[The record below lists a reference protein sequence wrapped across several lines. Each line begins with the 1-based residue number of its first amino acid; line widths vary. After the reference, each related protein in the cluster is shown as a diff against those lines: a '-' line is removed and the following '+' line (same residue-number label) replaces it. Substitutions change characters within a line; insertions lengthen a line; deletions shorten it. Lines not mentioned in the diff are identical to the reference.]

1 MLGDISSE
9 LLEADAA
16 LPLLEIAL
24 PEPAHSGGS
33 FLRNIFFFSASNL
46 FYLLVMSAMTFVVPK
61 WLSIDDFA
69 MYRYFL
75 LFGGFAGA
83 LHLGSL
89 DGALIAWVKTPG
101 QDLRRGWM
109 PLIELIAIIH
119 FAAATIGVVAV
130 FLLTRGDT
138 RTTWLLILTLLPVA
152 NGLALSQYAL
162 QAVRRFSTLS
172 ALTAFTPVCTLS
184 CVIALHLMHRATG
197 VTVIGA
203 YLVSN
208 GISAIVGILSLHG
221 NVSWSPASLTQTL
234 RTGYDYLVIGWSVLI
249 FNLLA
254 NFISSADRFF
264 IVAQFST
271 HDFAIYSFAG
281 AVFYSVYLV
290 MLSISKVVFP
300 YLADT
305 SGPGRNIPYA
315 RVREALVILWAL
327 SLSFYFPIT
336 SLINRALPRYTAS
349 MPIVR
354 LLLLATASII
364 LIQILHANYYRL
376 FNRQR
381 TMTAAAFLGAAATV
395 ACLFAVQHLHMLSAM
410 AWATV
415 IGCTVWGLLG
425 EILLLRF
432 MHGTAVS
439 LFRTI
444 AGLAVFMAIFLYAS
458 GYQHTL
464 LSGFVLQLTLTVAA
478 TLAIFLP
485 TLRSLRKVV
494 LRRLERGR

>member
-1 MLGDISSE
+1 MSGYISSE
-9 LLEADAA
+9 PSQFEQ
-16 LPLLEIAL
+16 
-24 PEPAHSGGS
+24 PAIEVESAVTPPASHGGS
-33 FLRNIFFFSASNL
+33 FLRNVFFFSASNL
-46 FYLLVMSAMTFVVPK
+46 FYLVVMSAMTFVVPK

-89 DGALIAWVKTPG
+89 DGGLIEWVKNPG
-101 QDLRRGWM
+101 QELRRGWM
-109 PLIELIAIIH
+109 PLIGFIALIH
-119 FAAATIGVVAV
+119 LAATSIGFTAIL
-130 FLLTRGDT
+130 LLTHGEA
-138 RTTWLLILTLLPVA
+138 RTTWLLILALLPIA

-184 CVIALHLMHRATG
+184 GVIALHLLHRATG

-203 YLVSN
+203 YLFSN
-208 GISAIVGILSLHG
+208 GISAAAGILSLSP
-221 NVSWSPASLTQTL
+221 NVSWSPVSLAETL
-234 RTGYDYLVIGWSVLI
+234 RAGYHYLVIGWSVLI

-290 MLSISKVVFP
+290 MLSVSKVVFP

-305 SGPGRNIPYA
+305 SGKGRKIPYE
-315 RVREALVILWAL
+315 RVREALIIVWSFGL
-327 SLSFYFPIT
+327 SLYFPIT
-336 SLINRALPRYTAS
+336 YVIDRALPRYAAS

-354 LLLLATASII
+354 LLLLATASIM

-376 FNRQR
+376 LGRQR
-381 TMTAAAFLGAAATV
+381 TMTSAAFLGAAATV
-395 ACLFAVQHLHMLSAM
+395 ACLFAVQHLHMLTAM

-415 IGCTVWGLLG
+415 IGCTIWGFLG
-425 EILLLRF
+425 EFLLLRF
-432 MHGTAVS
+432 MHGTIVS
-439 LFRTI
+439 LFRTVV
-444 AGLAVFMAIFLYAS
+444 GLAAFMAIFLFAS
-458 GYQHTL
+458 APRHTL
-464 LSGFVLQLTLTVAA
+464 LSGFALQLALTSAA
-478 TLAIFLP
+478 ILAIFLP

-494 LRRLERGR
+494 LRRLGNAK